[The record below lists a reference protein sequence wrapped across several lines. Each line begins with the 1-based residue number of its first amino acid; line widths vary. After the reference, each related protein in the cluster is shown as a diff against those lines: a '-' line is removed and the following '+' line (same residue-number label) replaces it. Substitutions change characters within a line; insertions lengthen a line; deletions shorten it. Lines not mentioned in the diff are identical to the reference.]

1 MRILMP
7 CYEYPPLGGGGSR
20 VVDGLSRELVR
31 QGHEVDVVTMA
42 FRNLPRHEVVEGV
55 QVHRVPCV
63 RFKEHLCTMPE
74 ALSYLPGAYRK
85 IRDLVGRNDYQVNH
99 THFILPDG
107 WNAARA
113 KRATGLPYVI
123 TAHGSDVP
131 GFNPDRLRAAH
142 RILAPLWHR
151 VTRGAAMLVCPSRS
165 IHELVERRNAA
176 LPTTII
182 PYGFEVGRYDW
193 ESPRD
198 KRILVV
204 TRLLKRKGVRF
215 LLLALANRRLD
226 HEVHI
231 VGDGPE
237 LPELRRLSAGTKTR
251 VVFHGWLDNRSEALT
266 RLYESSEIFVLPS
279 EVENFPVALMEA
291 MTAGLAIVTT
301 RDTGCHEVVG
311 ETARLVT
318 PRSPEEIGAALAELT
333 ASPAR
338 CRELG
343 RAARQRIERE
353 LSWPVV
359 AERYVEVY
367 RRHARTGDRAA

>member
-1 MRILMP
+1 
-7 CYEYPPLGGGGSR
+7 
-20 VVDGLSRELVR
+20 
-31 QGHEVDVVTMA
+31 
-42 FRNLPRHEVVEGV
+42 
-55 QVHRVPCV
+55 
-63 RFKEHLCTMPE
+63 MPE

>member
-1 MRILMP
+1 MP

-42 FRNLPRHEVVEGV
+42 FRDLPRHEVVEGV
-55 QVHRVPCV
+55 HVHRVACI
-63 RFKEHLCTMPE
+63 RLKEHLCTMPE
-74 ALSYLPGAYRK
+74 ALTYLPGAHRK
-85 IRDLVGRNDYQVNH
+85 IRELVGLHDYDIDH

-107 WNAARA
+107 WNAARVQ
-113 KRATGLPYVI
+113 RATGLPYVI

-131 GFNPDRLRAAH
+131 GFNPDRLRIAH
-142 RILAPLWHR
+142 RALAPVWHR
-151 VTRGAAMLVCPSRS
+151 ITRGAAMLVCPSRS
-165 IHELVERRNAA
+165 IHELVVRRNAG

-182 PYGFEVGRYDW
+182 PYGFEVGRYAW

-204 TRLLKRKGVRF
+204 TRLLKRKGVRY
-215 LLLALANRRLD
+215 LLEALANRRID

-237 LPELRRLSAGTKTR
+237 LPELRRLAAGTPTR

-266 RLYESSEIFVLPS
+266 RLYESSSIFVLPS

-291 MTAGLAIVTT
+291 MAAGLAIVTT
-301 RDTGCHEVVG
+301 GDTGCHEVVG
-311 ETARLVT
+311 EAARLVA
-318 PRSPEEIGAALAELT
+318 PRSAEEIGRAVAELT

-343 RAARQRIERE
+343 RAARLRIERE

-359 AERYVEVY
+359 AERYLEVY
-367 RRHARTGDRAA
+367 RHAKIGSARPS